1 MTTPRAATVLAVA
14 TAVIGSLLLS
24 APTVRESGPP
34 AATVAQ
40 PAQPAAPPPPPPAVL
55 PPEEVE
61 ARVIPAI
68 VTLVADSG
76 LVETAGTGIVL
87 TPDGVV
93 LTNHHVID
101 GALDISAVSLGNG
114 AEYVADVLGYDS
126 SRDIAVLRLQGAG
139 DLPAATLAKDTAV
152 GIGDPVTAVG
162 NAEGGGV
169 PVAARGFVT
178 DLGQAIT
185 ARSSTDGSRN
195 RLNGLIQID
204 AAVRPGDSGGP
215 LVNTTAAVIGVNT
228 AGNADSDPTKPAP
241 AQPRS
246 YAVPID
252 TAMTIV
258 DQVRAGTASA
268 TVHIGDTPLLG
279 ISVTDNARGAEVLWV
294 SIGTPADDAGIEIGD
309 VVTEFDGIPIR
320 SSDDLSGLMIARHP
334 GDAVEVRWL
343 DEAGRARST
352 KIVLEKGPPR

>member
-24 APTVRESGPP
+24 APPVREPGPP

-40 PAQPAAPPPPPPAVL
+40 PAPPPPPPPVVL
-55 PPEEVE
+55 TPEEVE

-101 GALDISAVSLGNG
+101 GAIDISAVSLGNG

-139 DLPAATLAKDTAV
+139 DLPAATLAKGTTVAV
-152 GIGDPVTAVG
+152 GDPVTAVG

-215 LVNTTAAVIGVNT
+215 LVDATAAVIGVNT

-258 DQVRAGTASA
+258 DQVRAGAASA

-279 ISVTDNARGAEVLWV
+279 ISVTDDARGAEVLWV

-320 SSDDLSGLMIARHP
+320 SSDDLSGLMISRHP
-334 GDAVEVRWL
+334 GDAVDMRWL
-343 DEAGRARST
+343 DETGRQRST
-352 KIVLEKGPPR
+352 TIVLEKGPPR

>member
-1 MTTPRAATVLAVA
+1 
-14 TAVIGSLLLS
+14 
-24 APTVRESGPP
+24 
-34 AATVAQ
+34 
-40 PAQPAAPPPPPPAVL
+40 
-55 PPEEVE
+55 

-139 DLPAATLAKDTAV
+139 DLSAAPLAKDTAV

-204 AAVRPGDSGGP
+204 AAVR
-215 LVNTTAAVIGVNT
+215 
-228 AGNADSDPTKPAP
+228 NADSDPTKPAP

-279 ISVTDNARGAEVLWV
+279 ISVTDDPRGAEVLWV

-334 GDAVEVRWL
+334 GDAVEIRWL
-343 DEAGRARST
+343 DETGRPRST
-352 KIVLEKGPPR
+352 TIVLEKGPPR

>member
-268 TVHIGDTPLLG
+268 TVHIGDTPLFG
-279 ISVTDNARGAEVLWV
+279 ISVTDDARGAEVLWV

-309 VVTEFDGIPIR
+309 IVTEFDGIPIR

-334 GDAVEVRWL
+334 GDAVELRWL
-343 DEAGRARST
+343 DEAGSARST

>member
-1 MTTPRAATVLAVA
+1 MTMPRAATVLAVA

-24 APTVRESGPP
+24 APPVREPGPP
-34 AATVAQ
+34 AATVAL
-40 PAQPAAPPPPPPAVL
+40 PAAPPPPPPVVL
-55 PPEEVE
+55 TPAEVE
-61 ARVIPAI
+61 ATVIPAI

-126 SRDIAVLRLQGAG
+126 SRDVAVLRLQGAG
-139 DLPAATLAKDTAV
+139 DLPVATLAKDTAV

-178 DLGQAIT
+178 DVGQTIT

-215 LVNTTAAVIGVNT
+215 LVDATAAVIGVNT
-228 AGNADSDPTKPAP
+228 AGNADSDPAKPAP
-241 AQPRS
+241 AQPKS
-246 YAVPID
+246 YAVPIH

-258 DQVRAGTASA
+258 DQVRAGTTTA

-279 ISVTDNARGAEVLWV
+279 ISVTDDDRGAEVLWV

-309 VVTEFDGIPIR
+309 VITEFDGTPVR
-320 SSDDLSGLMIARHP
+320 SSDDLSERMIARHP
-334 GDAVEVRWL
+334 GDEVAVRWF
-343 DEAGRARST
+343 DETGRQRST
-352 KIVLEKGPPR
+352 TIVLEEGPPR

>member
-24 APTVRESGPP
+24 APTVREPGPP

-40 PAQPAAPPPPPPAVL
+40 PAHPPPPPPPPPVVL
-55 PPEEVE
+55 TPEEVE

-139 DLPAATLAKDTAV
+139 DLPAATLAKDTAI

-215 LVNTTAAVIGVNT
+215 LVDATAAVIGVNT

-258 DQVRAGTASA
+258 DQVRAGTTSA

-279 ISVTDNARGAEVLWV
+279 ISVTDDARGAEVLWV

-309 VVTEFDGIPIR
+309 IVTEFDGIPIR

-334 GDAVEVRWL
+334 GDAVELRWL
-343 DEAGRARST
+343 DEAGSARST

>member
-24 APTVRESGPP
+24 APTVRESGLT

-40 PAQPAAPPPPPPAVL
+40 PAPPPPPPPVVL
-55 PPEEVE
+55 SPEEVE
-61 ARVIPAI
+61 ARVVPAI

-139 DLPAATLAKDTAV
+139 DLPAATLAKDTAI

-215 LVNTTAAVIGVNT
+215 LVDATAAVIGVNT

-279 ISVTDNARGAEVLWV
+279 ISVTDDARGAEVLWV
-294 SIGTPADDAGIEIGD
+294 SIDSPADDAGIEIGD
-309 VVTEFDGIPIR
+309 IVTEFDGIPIR

-334 GDAVEVRWL
+334 GDAVELRWL
-343 DEAGRARST
+343 DEAGSARST

>member
-1 MTTPRAATVLAVA
+1 MTTPRAAAVLALA

-24 APTVRESGPP
+24 APPVREPGPP

-40 PAQPAAPPPPPPAVL
+40 PAAPPPPPPVVL
-55 PPEEVE
+55 APEEVE

-126 SRDIAVLRLQGAG
+126 SRDIAVLRLQGAS
-139 DLPAATLAKDTAV
+139 DLPAAILAKDTTV

-178 DLGQAIT
+178 DVEQSIT

-215 LVNTTAAVIGVNT
+215 LVDTTAAVIGVNT
-228 AGNADSDPTKPAP
+228 AGNADSDPAKPAP
-241 AQPRS
+241 TQPRS

-258 DQVRAGTASA
+258 DQVRAGTTSA

-279 ISVTDNARGAEVLWV
+279 ISVTDDDRGAEVLWV

-309 VVTEFDGIPIR
+309 VITEFDGTPVR
-320 SSDDLSGLMIARHP
+320 SSDDLSEHMIGRHP
-334 GDAVEVRWL
+334 GDEVAVRWF
-343 DEAGRARST
+343 DESGHQRST
-352 KIVLEKGPPR
+352 TIVLEKGPPR

>member
-40 PAQPAAPPPPPPAVL
+40 PAPPPPPPPVVL
-55 PPEEVE
+55 TPEEVE

-139 DLPAATLAKDTAV
+139 DLSAAPLAKDTAV

-215 LVNTTAAVIGVNT
+215 LVDATAAVIGVNT

-279 ISVTDNARGAEVLWV
+279 ISVTDDPRGAEVLWV
-294 SIGTPADDAGIEIGD
+294 SIGTPADDAGIDIGD

-334 GDAVEVRWL
+334 GDAVEIRWL
-343 DEAGRARST
+343 DETRRPRST
-352 KIVLEKGPPR
+352 TIVLEKGPPR

>member
-279 ISVTDNARGAEVLWV
+279 ISVTDDARGAEVLWV

-352 KIVLEKGPPR
+352 TIVLEMGPPR

>member
-1 MTTPRAATVLAVA
+1 MTKPRAATVLAVT

-24 APTVRESGPP
+24 APPVREPGPP

-40 PAQPAAPPPPPPAVL
+40 PAPPPPPPPVAL
-55 PPEEVE
+55 TPEEVE

-139 DLPAATLAKDTAV
+139 DLPAATLAKDTTV

-215 LVNTTAAVIGVNT
+215 LVDATAAVIGVNT

-258 DQVRAGTASA
+258 DQVRAGTVSA
-268 TVHIGDTPLLG
+268 TVHVGDTPLLG
-279 ISVTDNARGAEVLWV
+279 ISVTDDARGAEVLWV

-320 SSDDLSGLMIARHP
+320 SSDDLSALMIARHP
-334 GDAVEVRWL
+334 GDAVELRWL
-343 DEAGRARST
+343 DETGRQRST
-352 KIVLEKGPPR
+352 TIVLEKGPPR

>member
-352 KIVLEKGPPR
+352 TIVLEMGPPR

>member
-24 APTVRESGPP
+24 APPVREPGPP

-40 PAQPAAPPPPPPAVL
+40 PAPPPPPPPVVL
-55 PPEEVE
+55 TPEEVE

-101 GALDISAVSLGNG
+101 GAIDISAVSLGNG

-139 DLPAATLAKDTAV
+139 DLPAATLAKDTTVAV
-152 GIGDPVTAVG
+152 GDPVTAVG

-215 LVNTTAAVIGVNT
+215 LVDATAAVIGVNT

-258 DQVRAGTASA
+258 DQVRAGAASA

-279 ISVTDNARGAEVLWV
+279 ISVTDDARGAEVLWV

-320 SSDDLSGLMIARHP
+320 SSDDLSGLMISRHP
-334 GDAVEVRWL
+334 GDAVDMRWL
-343 DEAGRARST
+343 DETGRQRST
-352 KIVLEKGPPR
+352 TIVLEKGPPR

>member
-40 PAQPAAPPPPPPAVL
+40 PAQPAAPPAVL
-55 PPEEVE
+55 TPEEVE

-279 ISVTDNARGAEVLWV
+279 ISVTDDARGAEVLWV

-309 VVTEFDGIPIR
+309 IVTEFDGIPIR

-334 GDAVEVRWL
+334 GDAVELRWL
-343 DEAGRARST
+343 DEAGSARST

>member
-24 APTVRESGPP
+24 APTVRESRQP

-40 PAQPAAPPPPPPAVL
+40 PAPPPPPPPVVL
-55 PPEEVE
+55 SPEEVE
-61 ARVIPAI
+61 ARVVPAI

-139 DLPAATLAKDTAV
+139 DLPAATLAKDTAI

-215 LVNTTAAVIGVNT
+215 LVDDAAAVIGVNT

-279 ISVTDNARGAEVLWV
+279 ISVTDDARGAEVLWV

-309 VVTEFDGIPIR
+309 IVTEFDGIPIR

-334 GDAVEVRWL
+334 GDAVELRWL
-343 DEAGRARST
+343 DEAGSAQST
-352 KIVLEKGPPR
+352 TIVLEKGPPR

>member
-24 APTVRESGPP
+24 APTVREPGPP

-40 PAQPAAPPPPPPAVL
+40 PAPPPPPPAVVL
-55 PPEEVE
+55 APEELE
-61 ARVIPAI
+61 ARIIPAI
-68 VTLVADSG
+68 VALVADSG

-152 GIGDPVTAVG
+152 GIGDAVTAVG

-215 LVNTTAAVIGVNT
+215 LVDATAAVIGVNT

-252 TAMTIV
+252 TAITIV
-258 DQVRAGTASA
+258 DQVRAGTTSA

-279 ISVTDNARGAEVLWV
+279 ISVTDDARGAEVIWV
-294 SIGTPADDAGIEIGD
+294 SIGTPADKVGIEIGD

-320 SSDDLSGLMIARHP
+320 SSDDLSELMIARHP

-343 DEAGRARST
+343 DETGSARST
-352 KIVLEKGPPR
+352 TIVLGEGPPR

>member
-24 APTVRESGPP
+24 APPVREPGPP

-40 PAQPAAPPPPPPAVL
+40 PAAPPPPPPVVL
-55 PPEEVE
+55 TPAEVE
-61 ARVIPAI
+61 ATVIPAI

-126 SRDIAVLRLQGAG
+126 SRDVAVLRLQGAG
-139 DLPAATLAKDTAV
+139 DLPVATLAKDTTI

-178 DLGQAIT
+178 DVGQTIT

-215 LVNTTAAVIGVNT
+215 LVDATAAVIGVNT
-228 AGNADSDPTKPAP
+228 AGNADSDPAKPAP
-241 AQPRS
+241 TQPRS

-258 DQVRAGTASA
+258 DQVRAGTTSA

-279 ISVTDNARGAEVLWV
+279 ISVTDDDRGAEVLWV

-309 VVTEFDGIPIR
+309 VVTEFDGTPIR
-320 SSDDLSGLMIARHP
+320 SSDDLSERMIARHP
-334 GDAVEVRWL
+334 GDEVALRWF
-343 DEAGRARST
+343 DQTGRQRST
-352 KIVLEKGPPR
+352 TIVLEKGPPR

>member
-279 ISVTDNARGAEVLWV
+279 ISVTDDARGAEVLWV

-309 VVTEFDGIPIR
+309 IVTEFDGIPIR

-334 GDAVEVRWL
+334 GDAVELRWL
-343 DEAGRARST
+343 DEAGSARST

>member
-1 MTTPRAATVLAVA
+1 MTTPRVATVLAVA

-24 APTVRESGPP
+24 APPVREPGTP
-34 AATVAQ
+34 AATV
-40 PAQPAAPPPPPPAVL
+40 AQPAAPPPPPPVVL
-55 PPEEVE
+55 TPTEVE
-61 ARVIPAI
+61 ATVIPAI

-126 SRDIAVLRLQGAG
+126 SRDVAVLRLQGAG
-139 DLPAATLAKDTAV
+139 DLPVATLAKDTAI

-178 DLGQAIT
+178 DVEQTIT

-215 LVNTTAAVIGVNT
+215 LVDATAAVIGVNT
-228 AGNADSDPTKPAP
+228 AGNADSDPAKPAP
-241 AQPRS
+241 AQPKS

-252 TAMTIV
+252 TAMTIA
-258 DQVRAGTASA
+258 DQVRAGTTSA

-279 ISVTDNARGAEVLWV
+279 ISVTDDDRGAEVLWV

-309 VVTEFDGIPIR
+309 VITEFDGTPVR
-320 SSDDLSGLMIARHP
+320 SSDDLSERMIARHP
-334 GDAVEVRWL
+334 GDEVAVRWF
-343 DEAGRARST
+343 DETGRQRST
-352 KIVLEKGPPR
+352 TIVLEEGPPR

>member
-24 APTVRESGPP
+24 APTVRESGLP

-40 PAQPAAPPPPPPAVL
+40 PAPPAPPPPVVL
-55 PPEEVE
+55 TPEEVE

-114 AEYVADVLGYDS
+114 AAYVADVLGYDS

-139 DLPAATLAKDTAV
+139 DLPAATLAKNTAV

-215 LVNTTAAVIGVNT
+215 LVDATAAVIGVNT

-279 ISVTDNARGAEVLWV
+279 ISVTDNARGAEVLWI

-352 KIVLEKGPPR
+352 TIVLEKGPPR

>member
-1 MTTPRAATVLAVA
+1 MTMPRAATVLAVA

-24 APTVRESGPP
+24 APPVREPGPP

-40 PAQPAAPPPPPPAVL
+40 PAAPPPPPPVVL
-55 PPEEVE
+55 TPTEVE
-61 ARVIPAI
+61 ATVIPAI

-126 SRDIAVLRLQGAG
+126 SRDVAVLRLQGAG
-139 DLPAATLAKDTAV
+139 DLPVATLAKDTTI

-178 DLGQAIT
+178 DVGQTIT

-215 LVNTTAAVIGVNT
+215 LVDATAAVIGVNT
-228 AGNADSDPTKPAP
+228 AGNADSDPAKPAP
-241 AQPRS
+241 AQPKS

-258 DQVRAGTASA
+258 DQVRAGTTSA

-279 ISVTDNARGAEVLWV
+279 ISVTDDDRGAEVLWV

-309 VVTEFDGIPIR
+309 VITEFDGTPVG
-320 SSDDLSGLMIARHP
+320 SSDDLSERMIARHP
-334 GDAVEVRWL
+334 GDEVALRWF
-343 DEAGRARST
+343 DETGRQRST
-352 KIVLEKGPPR
+352 TIVLEKGPPR

>member
-1 MTTPRAATVLAVA
+1 MTTPRVATVLAVA

-24 APTVRESGPP
+24 APPVREPGTP
-34 AATVAQ
+34 AATI
-40 PAQPAAPPPPPPAVL
+40 AQPAAPPPPPPVVL
-55 PPEEVE
+55 TPEEVE
-61 ARVIPAI
+61 ARAIPAI

-126 SRDIAVLRLQGAG
+126 SRDVAVLRLQGAG
-139 DLPAATLAKDTAV
+139 DLPVATLAKDTTI
-152 GIGDPVTAVG
+152 GIGEPVTAVG

-178 DLGQAIT
+178 DVEQTIT

-195 RLNGLIQID
+195 QLNGLIQID

-215 LVNTTAAVIGVNT
+215 LVDATAAVIGVNT

-241 AQPRS
+241 IQPRS

-258 DQVRAGTASA
+258 DQVRAGTTSA

-279 ISVTDNARGAEVLWV
+279 ISVTDDDRGAEVLWV

-309 VVTEFDGIPIR
+309 IITEFDGTPVR
-320 SSDDLSGLMIARHP
+320 SSDDLSERMIALHP
-334 GDAVEVRWL
+334 GDEVAVRWF
-343 DEAGRARST
+343 DESGQQQST
-352 KIVLEKGPPR
+352 TIVLEKGPPR

>member
-24 APTVRESGPP
+24 APPVREPGPP

-40 PAQPAAPPPPPPAVL
+40 PAAPPPPPPVAL
-55 PPEEVE
+55 APEEVE

-93 LTNHHVID
+93 LPNHPVID

-114 AEYVADVLGYDS
+114 TAYVADVLGYDS
-126 SRDIAVLRLQGAG
+126 SRDVAVLRLRGAG
-139 DLPAATLAKDTAV
+139 DLPVATLSKDTTI

-178 DLGQAIT
+178 DVEQTIT

-215 LVNTTAAVIGVNT
+215 LVDATAAVIGVNT

-258 DQVRAGTASA
+258 DQVRAGTTSA

-279 ISVTDNARGAEVLWV
+279 ISVTDDDRGAEVLWV
-294 SIGTPADDAGIEIGD
+294 SIGTPADEAGIEIGD
-309 VVTEFDGIPIR
+309 VITDFDGTPVR
-320 SSDDLSGLMIARHP
+320 SSDDLSERMIGRHP
-334 GDAVEVRWL
+334 GDEVAVRWF
-343 DEAGRARST
+343 DETGQQRST
-352 KIVLEKGPPR
+352 TIVLEKGPPR

>member
-1 MTTPRAATVLAVA
+1 
-14 TAVIGSLLLS
+14 
-24 APTVRESGPP
+24 
-34 AATVAQ
+34 
-40 PAQPAAPPPPPPAVL
+40 
-55 PPEEVE
+55 
-61 ARVIPAI
+61 
-68 VTLVADSG
+68 
-76 LVETAGTGIVL
+76 
-87 TPDGVV
+87 
-93 LTNHHVID
+93 
-101 GALDISAVSLGNG
+101 VSLGNG

-126 SRDIAVLRLQGAG
+126 SRDVAVLRLQGAG
-139 DLPAATLAKDTAV
+139 DLPVATLAKDTAV

-178 DLGQAIT
+178 DVEQTIT

-215 LVNTTAAVIGVNT
+215 LVDATAAVIGVNT
-228 AGNADSDPTKPAP
+228 AGNADSDPAKPAP
-241 AQPRS
+241 TQPRS

-258 DQVRAGTASA
+258 DQVRAGTTSA

-279 ISVTDNARGAEVLWV
+279 ISVTDDDRGAEVLWV

-309 VVTEFDGIPIR
+309 VITEFDGTPIR
-320 SSDDLSGLMIARHP
+320 SSDDLSERMIARHP
-334 GDAVEVRWL
+334 GDEVAVRWF
-343 DEAGRARST
+343 DETGRQRST
-352 KIVLEKGPPR
+352 TIVLEKGPPR